1 MVTDLLPGTRTADQ
15 FAAAIG
21 ADLIHLLRAIRAERA
36 FESADVCFIA
46 HRKCA
51 TALLAFLLHF
61 QRHEMTIG

>member
-36 FESADVCFIA
+36 FESADASVRRFRRQVA
-46 HRKCA
+46 VA
-51 TALLAFLLHF
+51 ALAV
-61 QRHEMTIG
+61 RS